1 MYNPG
6 DLRVKLTETTLSLS
20 TNQLKPHKMTLT
32 AVPIEI
38 AAELSQ
44 KALDYIT
51 ELVEGTYALDDI
63 LQFITEYNSDDFINY
78 YVDYVEQGDKVGF
91 DVVDAFLEVNNI
103 SDVAMVEEVYIGEY
117 ESEADF
123 AENYYNDIMDV
134 PDALV
139 IDWKET
145 FYQSL
150 SYDYDYVKGHMKGYV
165 FRHDF

>member
-1 MYNPG
+1 
-6 DLRVKLTETTLSLS
+6 
-20 TNQLKPHKMTLT
+20 MTLT

-38 AAELSQ
+38 ASELSQ

-78 YVDYVEQGDKVGF
+78 YVDYVEQGEKVGF
-91 DVVDAFLEVNNI
+91 DVVDAFLEINNI
-103 SDVAMVEEVYIGEY
+103 CDIASTLEVYIGEY

-150 SYDYDYVKGHMKGYV
+150 SYDYDYVIYPIQ
-165 FRHDF
+165 

>member
-1 MYNPG
+1 
-6 DLRVKLTETTLSLS
+6 
-20 TNQLKPHKMTLT
+20 MTLT

-38 AAELSQ
+38 ASELSQ
-44 KALDYIT
+44 KCLDYIT
-51 ELVEGTYALDDI
+51 ELVEENYALDDI
-63 LQFITEYNSDDFINY
+63 LEFLKEYNGDDLIAY
-78 YVDYVEQGDKVGF
+78 YVDYVEQGEKVGF
-91 DVVDAFLEVNNI
+91 DVVDAFLEINNI
-103 SDVAMVEEVYIGEY
+103 CDIASTLEVYIGEY

>member
-1 MYNPG
+1 
-6 DLRVKLTETTLSLS
+6 
-20 TNQLKPHKMTLT
+20 MTLTTT

-51 ELVEGTYALDDI
+51 ELVEGTYALEDI

-78 YVDYVEQGDKVGF
+78 YVDYVEQGEKVGF
-91 DVVDAFLEVNNI
+91 DVVDAFLEENDI
-103 SDVAMVEEVYIGEY
+103 SDVARVEDVYMGEY
-117 ESEADF
+117 ESVADF

-139 IDWKET
+139 IDWAET

-150 SYDYDYVKGHMKGYV
+150 SYDYDYVKGHTKGYV
-165 FRHDF
+165 FQHDF

>member
-1 MYNPG
+1 
-6 DLRVKLTETTLSLS
+6 
-20 TNQLKPHKMTLT
+20 MTLT

-51 ELVEGTYALDDI
+51 ELVEGTYALEDI
-63 LQFITEYNSDDFINY
+63 LEFIKEYNSDDFINY
-78 YVDYVEQGDKVGF
+78 YVDYVAQGEKVGF
-91 DVVDAFLEVNNI
+91 DVVDAFLEENNI
-103 SDVAMVEEVYIGEY
+103 SDVSQVEDVYMGEY

-165 FRHDF
+165 FQHDF